1 MLDGDRLSQGYSVVI
16 FGVETQPM
24 KCAPIADGETF

>member
-1 MLDGDRLSQGYSVVI
+1 MRRCQAKGYSVVI

-24 KCAPIADGETF
+24 KCAPVADGKTF